1 MSSSSDLNPGLIFG
15 EFLSATQREG
25 VCVPLSVGS
34 SLSFYFFNCGGVNLC
49 VGVVFKVNVC

>member
-25 VCVPLSVGS
+25 VCVPSQLDPVF
-34 SLSFYFFNCGGVNLC
+34 LFIFLT
-49 VGVVFKVNVC
+49 VVE